1 MLNLF
6 PMSYALPGDF
16 WLTLFLQGIGDC
28 LSPIMKFFTWLGYPQ
43 AYMILIAIIYWSFDR
58 KLGLRLAIF
67 LPVVASIN
75 SILKQA
81 FHAPR
86 PYWLDPNIKAIQVSN
101 GFGMPS
107 GHAQAS
113 TVWLYA
119 ASSLKRRWFWAI
131 AIFVVLMIG
140 LSRIYLGVHF
150 SSQVL
155 IGWVIGILVL
165 VSFFRYESKVLTWF
179 LGQKFNSQLILISGI
194 SILLL
199 ILGGVFVFILQEW
212 EMPSEW
218 ITFASD
224 DLAGSS
230 ETILSSIGM
239 ASVAGN
245 AGGFLGVA
253 LGALLSHRNGG
264 FDAHGTAWKRL
275 LRSVAGLI
283 FFLGLYA
290 IVMWISPDQ
299 SKEVLHAIWRF
310 SGFFI
315 ISFSSIFLV
324 PLFFIRVKL
333 LSQLKGS

>member
-1 MLNLF
+1 
-6 PMSYALPGDF
+6 MSYTLPGDF
-16 WLTLFLQGIGDC
+16 WLTLLLQGIGDW
-28 LSPIMKFFTWLGYPQ
+28 LTPIMKFFTWLGYPQ

-67 LPVVASIN
+67 LPLIASVN

-86 PYWLDPNIKAIQVSN
+86 PYWMDPNINAIQVSN

-119 ASSLKRRWFWAI
+119 ASCLKRRWLWAI
-131 AIFVVLMIG
+131 AIIVVLMIG

-155 IGWVIGILVL
+155 LGWVIGILVL
-165 VSFFRYESKVLTWF
+165 TSFFRYESKVLRWF
-179 LGQKFNSQLILISGI
+179 LGQKFYRQLILISGI
-194 SILLL
+194 SIL
-199 ILGGVFVFILQEW
+199 ILVIGCVFVIILKDW

-218 ITFASD
+218 IRNASD
-224 DLAGSS
+224 DLAGSNES
-230 ETILSSIGM
+230 ILMSIGM

-245 AGGFLGVA
+245 TGGFFGVA
-253 LGALLSHRNGG
+253 LGALLSHRYGG
-264 FDAHGTAWKRL
+264 FDAGGTAWKRL

-283 FFLGLYA
+283 IFFALYG
-290 IVMWISPDQ
+290 IVMLTSPDQ
-299 SKEVLHAIWRF
+299 TREILYSIWRF
-310 SGFFI
+310 MGFFT
-315 ISFSSIFLV
+315 ISFSTIFLV
-324 PLFFIRVKL
+324 PRLFIKINL
-333 LSQLKGS
+333 LSQLKRS

>member
-1 MLNLF
+1 
-6 PMSYALPGDF
+6 MSYTLPGDF
-16 WLTLFLQGIGDC
+16 WFTHFMQSIGDW
-28 LSPIMKFFTWLGYPQ
+28 LTPIMKFFTWLGYPQ

-67 LPVVASIN
+67 LPLIASIN
-75 SILKQA
+75 GLLKQA

-119 ASSLKRRWFWAI
+119 GSCLKRRWLWAV

-155 IGWVIGILVL
+155 LGWAIGILVL
-165 VSFFRYESKVLTWF
+165 ILFVRYESKVLRWF
-179 LGQKFNSQLILISGI
+179 LDQKFTNQLILISGI
-194 SILLL
+194 SILIL
-199 ILGGVFVFILQEW
+199 IIACVFVFILKDW

-218 ITFASD
+218 IRNAAY
-224 DLAGSS
+224 DLAGKNES
-230 ETILSSIGM
+230 ILSSIGM

-245 AGGFLGVA
+245 AGGFFGVA
-253 LGALLSHRNGG
+253 LGALLSYRQGG
-264 FDAHGTAWKRL
+264 FDAGGTLWKRL
-275 LRSVAGLI
+275 LRCLVGLMILLALYGI
-283 FFLGLYA
+283 FMLT
-290 IVMWISPDQ
+290 SPDQ
-299 SKEVLHAIWRF
+299 KKEVLYSVWRF
-310 SGFFI
+310 GGFFV
-315 ISFSSIFLV
+315 ISFSTLFLV
-324 PLFFIRVKL
+324 PRFFIRMKL
-333 LSQLKGS
+333 LSPEKGS